1 MAQATKTV
9 TVGTVAGVIVASPS
23 VLGTGLGTFA
33 IGGVYGFRANNQGNA
48 KWASAYAFYADA
60 QSGST
65 NNYAFYGNAGQVV
78 FNAAGAAEA
87 DFTAKT
93 DNYNAIF
100 MDTSNDSIVIMSN
113 AAGKVGFFGAA
124 AVAQPSA
131 YTVSNGSVDRTFD
144 ANSTTIDELS
154 DIIATLISDLQ
165 SVGLVG

>member
-1 MAQATKTV
+1 
-9 TVGTVAGVIVASPS
+9 
-23 VLGTGLGTFA
+23 
-33 IGGVYGFRANNQGNA
+33 
-48 KWASAYAFYADA
+48 
-60 QSGST
+60 
-65 NNYAFYGNAGQVV
+65 
-78 FNAAGAAEA
+78 
-87 DFTAKT
+87 
-93 DNYNAIF
+93 

-124 AVAQPSA
+124 AVAQPAA